1 MPPSTNKKI
10 TQDNAKALMLTIV
23 PKTQGTV
30 IFNSLGGIYSNAQG
44 REIARKGHKRR
55 ISREATLPIMSA
67 LGYKRTF
74 ALHQPMSALPP
85 KADMCSAAAD
95 VCFGP
100 KADMPSCPRVA
111 RRTPSFGLFHFGTR
125 PSLFGSSRPSPF
137 RSRRGL

>member
-10 TQDNAKALMLTIV
+10 TQDNAKALILTIV

-67 LGYKRTF
+67 LGQKQTYAPQK
-74 ALHQPMSALPP
+74 AMSALPP
-85 KADMCSAAAD
+85 IATSIAF
-95 VCFGP
+95 FGVSP
-100 KADMPSCPRVA
+100 LRQKRKRCA
-111 RRTPSFGLFHFGTR
+111 RW
-125 PSLFGSSRPSPF
+125 
-137 RSRRGL
+137 RGALDRLMIARA